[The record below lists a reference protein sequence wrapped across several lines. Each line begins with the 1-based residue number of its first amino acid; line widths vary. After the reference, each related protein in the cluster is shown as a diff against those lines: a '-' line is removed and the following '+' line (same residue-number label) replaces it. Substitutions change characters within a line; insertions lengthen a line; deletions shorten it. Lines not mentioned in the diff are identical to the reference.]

1 LLESKADCK
10 RGRIDVLTELAGAIL
25 SEIHHRGEQTA
36 FRVRRSFALS
46 PSLEWRGSAGSVYA
60 AIKRLEADGMIKARV
75 TGDGRAT
82 RVLSITR
89 QGRDAMF
96 VWACDA
102 GRASS
107 VGIDPF
113 RMRAGIWTGLDA
125 DAQRKTLRD
134 VRAALEAA
142 IAAHKSF
149 SRNNDIIERSSVDL
163 ALRLQKLRLAWLKEF
178 EKAVTDN

>member
-1 LLESKADCK
+1 MVA
-10 RGRIDVLTELAGAIL
+10 RIASMGNQMLTELEGAIL

-36 FRVRRSFALS
+36 FKVRRSFALS

-60 AIKRLEADGMIKARV
+60 AIKRLVADGMIKARV

-82 RVLSITR
+82 RLLSITR
-89 QGRDAMF
+89 RGREAMF
-96 VWACDA
+96 AWACDPA
-102 GRASS
+102 RASS

-113 RMRAGIWTGLDA
+113 RMRVGIWAGLDVVE
-125 DAQRKTLRD
+125 RGKIVRD

-142 IAAHKSF
+142 IEAHKSF

-178 EKAVTDN
+178 QKAAMDS